1 MLGVDSDQYY
11 TTEYKNA
18 KLTDGKAVEISG
30 TLKVQLIPKN

>member
-18 KLTDGKAVEISG
+18 KLTDGKQSKSAE